1 MYDVG
6 LHRQPVI
13 FCLDRAG
20 ITGDDGPSHHGVLD
34 MALLSK
40 VPGMTILAPSSYQ
53 ELGQMLRDALDIVE
67 GPVAIRW
74 PKTHARSVGD
84 DEVGHGLA
92 GRKVRDGQDV
102 CLLAV
107 GKMLDAAELAAEELA
122 AEGVSASVWD
132 VRAVKPLDPRM
143 IVDAGHHPLVVTIE
157 DGIRDGGAGAAIAD
171 AVSTAALD
179 EGRVGP
185 PVRVLGTPGAYIPQ
199 GKADDI
205 LRDLGLDGPGVTGE
219 VRRLLAALVRS

>member
-34 MALLSK
+34 LALLSK

-74 PKTHARSVGD
+74 PKTQARTVAD

-92 GRKVRDGQDV
+92 ARRVCEGGDV

-107 GKMLDAAELAAEELA
+107 GKMWEAAEAAAAELAAE
-122 AEGVSASVWD
+122 GVRATVWD
-132 VRAVKPLDPRM
+132 VR
-143 IVDAGHHPLVVTIE
+143 
-157 DGIRDGGAGAAIAD
+157 
-171 AVSTAALD
+171 
-179 EGRVGP
+179 
-185 PVRVLGTPGAYIPQ
+185 
-199 GKADDI
+199 
-205 LRDLGLDGPGVTGE
+205 
-219 VRRLLAALVRS
+219 

>member
-53 ELGQMLRDALDIVE
+53 ELGQMLRDALDIVD

-74 PKTHARSVGD
+74 PKTAARNVPD
-84 DEVGHGLA
+84 DEVGHGLDGPQGPDRLGHLHPV
-92 GRKVRDGQDV
+92 GRQDARRRRRRRRRARGRGR
-102 CLLAV
+102 L
-107 GKMLDAAELAAEELA
+107 GDAC
-122 AEGVSASVWD
+122 
-132 VRAVKPLDPRM
+132 
-143 IVDAGHHPLVVTIE
+143 
-157 DGIRDGGAGAAIAD
+157 
-171 AVSTAALD
+171 
-179 EGRVGP
+179 
-185 PVRVLGTPGAYIPQ
+185 GTPG
-199 GKADDI
+199 
-205 LRDLGLDGPGVTGE
+205 
-219 VRRLLAALVRS
+219 RSSRSTRG